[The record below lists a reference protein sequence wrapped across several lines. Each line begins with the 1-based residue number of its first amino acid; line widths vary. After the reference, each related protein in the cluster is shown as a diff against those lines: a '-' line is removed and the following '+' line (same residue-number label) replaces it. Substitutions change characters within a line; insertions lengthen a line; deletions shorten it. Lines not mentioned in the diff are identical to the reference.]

1 MRSKYL
7 NVDPDSPVR
16 YGTVRY
22 GTVRYGTVR
31 NSLFAS
37 INSAYGTE
45 AGTILNLLARTP

>member
-7 NVDPDSPVR
+7 NVDPDSP
-16 YGTVRY
+16 VRY

>member
-7 NVDPDSPVR
+7 NVDPDSP
-16 YGTVRY
+16 
-22 GTVRYGTVR
+22 VRYGTVR